1 MQNMGDQLF
10 NSTEYL
16 NHSAQIS
23 NSDYV
28 KELYRAYLY
37 READGGGLAAWTA
50 VLDNNQGTR
59 ADVRNGFA
67 WSAEFQL
74 KVKGIAPYPQPNGPV
89 PPDGIGGLGFDA
101 SSNRIANSGWNYDAA
116 GNQTRALIPGSSTNS
131 QRFQYDA
138 ANRLVNVKTDAGTTI
153 AIYTYGDS

>member
-74 KVKGIAPYPQPNGPV
+74 KVKGIAPYPQTNGAV
-89 PPDGIGGLGFDA
+89 PPDGVGFGFDSA
-101 SSNRIANSGWNYDAA
+101 TNRINSPGYAYDAA
-116 GNQTRALIPGSSTNS
+116 GNQTR
-131 QRFQYDA
+131 
-138 ANRLVNVKTDAGTTI
+138 
-153 AIYTYGDS
+153 